1 MCARRVTRATSP
13 SRGPRRF
20 CATACTTRWSARPP
34 TDTGR
39 TSGASPR
46 RWDAGSRAT
55 RSAAKASAASPSRHR
70 RTAAGRI
77 VPVIARDRGEGSG
90 PRGPLLFS
98 QEKYSRG
105 RALFQSIE
113 EVGERLAEQ
122 SYVSD
127 RRLATVVFLATR
139 LGKPILVEGPAGV
152 GKTELAKSLAGAAGR
167 ELIRLQCYEGLDEA
181 KALYEWEYSKQL
193 LYTQVLRE
201 KIGETLAPTESLRE
215 AAEVLRGQEDIFFS
229 ENFLVERP
237 ILQAV
242 QSDEAAVLLIDEIDR
257 ADEEFEAFL
266 LEFLS
271 DYQVSIPEIGTV
283 RAKHQP
289 VVVLTSNRT
298 RELSEALKRRCLHL
312 QLDYPSPEVEL
323 EIVRLK
329 APGVGDALSKELV
342 ETIQE
347 IRTLDLRKAPSIGE
361 TLDWARSLV
370 VLGAPNL
377 DKDLIEETL
386 SVIIK
391 YDRDT
396 EKVLAHVGSG
406 PGRKD
411 LGQKEPTGENPNEAM
426 YEMHRSTH
434 KHTH

>member
-1 MCARRVTRATSP
+1 
-13 SRGPRRF
+13 
-20 CATACTTRWSARPP
+20 
-34 TDTGR
+34 
-39 TSGASPR
+39 
-46 RWDAGSRAT
+46 
-55 RSAAKASAASPSRHR
+55 
-70 RTAAGRI
+70 
-77 VPVIARDRGEGSG
+77 
-90 PRGPLLFS
+90 
-98 QEKYSRG
+98 
-105 RALFQSIE
+105 LFQSIE

-152 GKTELAKSLAGAAGR
+152 GKTELAKSLAGAVGR

-242 QSDEAAVLLIDEIDR
+242 QSEEEAVLLIDEIDR

-283 RAKHQP
+283 KAEHPP

-312 QLDYPSPEVEL
+312 QIPYPTGEVEL

-329 APGVGDALSKELV
+329 APGISEALSEELV
-342 ETIQE
+342 RTIQDL
-347 IRTLDLRKAPSIGE
+347 RTLDLRKAPSIGE
-361 TLDWARSLV
+361 TLDWAQSLV
-370 VLGAPNL
+370 VLGAEDL
-377 DKDLIEETL
+377 SKDLVESTI
-386 SVIIK
+386 SVIAK
-391 YDRDT
+391 YDRDAQ
-396 EKVLAHVGSG
+396 KMLDHLGVNAKQ
-406 PGRKD
+406 RRD
-411 LGQKEPTGENPNEAM
+411 LGQKVPTGENPSEGM
-426 YEMHRSTH
+426 YEMHRSVH
-434 KHTH
+434 KHAH